1 MGSNQ
6 MINAIFLNLP
16 IKNLKRSVDFFTG
29 LGFTFNAQFT
39 AEDSTCMIIGSDMY
53 AMLCE
58 EAKFQ
63 NFLAKPIA
71 DPSTTEVLISLSCE
85 SKEEITS
92 LSEKAFALG
101 ARKVNDA
108 EDHGFMFSW
117 GFEDLD
123 GHVWDLFWM
132 DPAHVQ

>member
-1 MGSNQ
+1 
-6 MINAIFLNLP
+6 MIKGIFLNLP

-39 AEDSTCMIIGSDMY
+39 GEDSTCMIIGDNMY

-58 EAKFQ
+58 EPKFQ
-63 NFLAKPIA
+63 SFLAKPIA
-71 DPSTTEVLISLSCE
+71 DPETTEVLISLSCE
-85 SKEEITS
+85 SKDVVNS
-92 LSEKAFALG
+92 LSEKAFSLG
-101 ARKVNDA
+101 GKKLNEP

-132 DPAHVQ
+132 DPNHVQ

>member
-1 MGSNQ
+1 
-6 MINAIFLNLP
+6 MIKAIFLNLP
-16 IKNLKRSVDFFTG
+16 IKNLKKTVDFFTG
-29 LGFTFNAQFT
+29 LGFNFNPQFSG
-39 AEDSTCMIIGSDMY
+39 EDSTCMIIGNNMY
-53 AMLCE
+53 AMFCE

-71 DPSTTEVLISLSCE
+71 DPATTEVLISLSCE
-85 SKEEITS
+85 NKEEVTS

-101 ARKVNDA
+101 ARKVNDP

-132 DPAHVQ
+132 DPARVQ